1 MLDMP
6 ILVKYIT
13 LILETMKNRLFII
26 GLVAFFG
33 SHVVFGQQTNLR
45 EYLGAYVPVKRVF
58 NYSEVEG
65 SPYLNDK
72 LIEGVLKFSNG
83 DSLNQYLRYDMY
95 SDEIE
100 YLEKGKLFTILRSQ
114 MKSLDHIYL
123 NGNSII
129 YKEYFIKKSANSGYL
144 FELVNDQYSLYKRL
158 RVEFEDAVPA
168 KTSYHKPTPA
178 RFVTKSVQW
187 FYSTNGKPISLF
199 KADNAG
205 LKIIGGSHYGDLK
218 VFVKENGIKL
228 KKEDDLIVL
237 FKYYNSLL
245 EN

>member
-72 LIEGVLKFSNG
+72 LIEGC
-83 DSLNQYLRYDMY
+83 
-95 SDEIE
+95 
-100 YLEKGKLFTILRSQ
+100 
-114 MKSLDHIYL
+114 
-123 NGNSII
+123 
-129 YKEYFIKKSANSGYL
+129 
-144 FELVNDQYSLYKRL
+144 
-158 RVEFEDAVPA
+158 
-168 KTSYHKPTPA
+168 
-178 RFVTKSVQW
+178 
-187 FYSTNGKPISLF
+187 F
-199 KADNAG
+199 K
-205 LKIIGGSHYGDLK
+205 I
-218 VFVKENGIKL
+218 
-228 KKEDDLIVL
+228 
-237 FKYYNSLL
+237 
-245 EN
+245 